1 METQLKKIFLI
12 DGSSYLYRAFHAMPP
27 LTTSKGLP
35 TGAVKGVTNML
46 RNLRK
51 ENPDSYYLAIFD
63 AKGKNFRHTIYPDYK
78 ANRPPMPMELR
89 EQLSPLKEICNAM
102 GMPVIEVPGVEADD
116 VIATLAI
123 EGSNKGMPVIE
134 VPGVEA
140 DDVIA
145 TLAIEGS
152 NKGMSVVISSL
163 DKDLMQLVK
172 DPMVKMMNT
181 MNKQI
186 YNEAGVEKKFG
197 VKPDQI
203 IDYLALVGDS
213 SDNIPGVSKV
223 GPKTAAKWLNEFN
236 NIEGIVKNAESF
248 TGVVGNNLRDSIQD
262 LDRNI
267 ELVRLK
273 KDVDIKVTLEEL
285 LNAEENT
292 EELNKLFVSLEFNTW
307 IQSPKKTKEEPG
319 FVAKKEYQTILT
331 KKDLQVWANKLNK
344 AQTFAIDTET
354 SSLDTMTANLIG
366 ISLAC
371 DEGEGC
377 YIPIAHSYDKV
388 PQQLDLDDVVKV
400 LGKSISNNESK
411 LVGQNLKF
419 DLPILRR
426 HGIKVDKFLGDTMLM
441 SYVLNSTATRH
452 GLDRMALHY
461 LNYKTMKYEEI
472 VGTASKQIN
481 FSQVKIP
488 VATFYASEDADITLR
503 LFNLLNDRL
512 KTEKQLIHLL
522 KTIEYPMLE
531 SLIKV
536 ETNGA
541 KIDAKMLAEYSKELG
556 LKAAEL
562 SRKAFKMAGEEF
574 NMDSPKQ
581 LVEVLYNK
589 LELPILKKTPKGQ
602 PSTNEDTLQRLAE
615 EYELPKIIIEYRTLA
630 KLKSTYTD
638 SLINI
643 QHPETNR
650 IHTSYQQAVTSTGRL
665 SSTEPNLQNIP
676 IKTPEGRKIREAFI
690 PEKGNVLI
698 SADYSQIELRIMA
711 HLSGDKNLTEAF
723 KNNLDV
729 HSATASEI
737 FGISLDEVSQDH
749 RRSAKVINFG
759 LIYGMSA
766 FGLTRQLG
774 IPRHE
779 AQDYLDTYFEK
790 YTGVR
795 KYMDSTK
802 ELAKKNL
809 YVETILGRRLHVAEI
824 NASNGLRRQ
833 AAERAAI
840 NAPLQGSAADI
851 IKKAMIDI
859 DNWIGDDNTDIRMI
873 MQVHDELVF
882 EVKKDYA
889 IEALEKITTF
899 MEKAVKLSVPLT
911 VDAHQGSNW
920 NEAH

>member
-123 EGSNKGMPVIE
+123 EGSNKGMPV
-134 VPGVEA
+134 
-140 DDVIA
+140 
-145 TLAIEGS
+145 
-152 NKGMSVVISSL
+152 VISSL

-172 DPMVKMMNT
+172 DPMVEMMNT

-262 LDRNI
+262 LDRNV
-267 ELVRLK
+267 ELVSLK
-273 KDVDIKVTLEEL
+273 KDVDMKVTLEEL
-285 LNAEENT
+285 LNVEENT

-307 IQSPKKTKEEPG
+307 IESPKKTKEGPG

-331 KKDLQVWANKLNK
+331 KKDLQAWANKLNK

-377 YIPIAHSYDKV
+377 YIPIAHSYDKA

-665 SSTEPNLQNIP
+665 SSAEPNLQNIP

-711 HLSGDKNLTEAF
+711 HFSGDKNLTEAF

-859 DNWIGDDNTDIRMI
+859 DNWIGDENTDIRMI

-889 IEALEKITTF
+889 VEALEKITTF
-899 MEKAVKLSVPLT
+899 MEKAVKLNIPLT